1 MDSMNEEEIKI
12 EEPIEEI
19 EDVSFESTEEG
30 EGEVFAKD
38 KLRKLKD
45 QLKDTQAEK
54 QEYLTNWQRERA
66 DFINYKKDELARRN
80 ETSSNIKEKFL
91 IDLLP
96 VLDAYDMAFINKEA
110 WEKVDKNWRVGVEY
124 IYQQLTKTL
133 GEHGLEE
140 IPASE
145 GTHFDPSLHQAIETI
160 QTEDQSQDRT
170 IQKTMQKGYR
180 TKEKIIRPARVIV
193 YEHSQKNN

>member
-1 MDSMNEEEIKI
+1 MNEEEIKI

-30 EGEVFAKD
+30 EGEAFAKD

-45 QLKDTQAEK
+45 QLKDTQTEK

-80 ETSSNIKEKFL
+80 ETSSYIKEKFL

-96 VLDAYDMAFINKEA
+96 VLDAYDMAFMNKEA

-140 IPASE
+140 IPAAE
-145 GTHFDPSLHQAIETI
+145 GTHFDPKVHQAIETI
-160 QTEDQSQDRT
+160 QTEEQSQDRT
-170 IQKTMQKGYR
+170 IQKMMQKGYR
-180 TKEKIIRPARVIV
+180 TKEKVIRPARVIV
-193 YEHSQKNN
+193 YEYSEQSN